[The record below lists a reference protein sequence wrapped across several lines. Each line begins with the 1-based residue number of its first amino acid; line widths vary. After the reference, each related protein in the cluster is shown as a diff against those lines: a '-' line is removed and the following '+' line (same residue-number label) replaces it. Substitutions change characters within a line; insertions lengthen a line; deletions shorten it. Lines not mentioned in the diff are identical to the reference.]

1 MIGSS
6 SSDASGISDPGPLG
20 KAAPQKAE
28 PRVFDDILGNTHSD
42 PTEQSVG
49 RTEHESGTFVGHREK
64 VDILDS
70 DSSCDDNELESTR
83 MNIDHDILADHED
96 EDTSLEVISQAK
108 QDTEYRKVALVDE
121 REKSK
126 KEKKQARKMAA
137 KARKKEAAASE
148 LAKKGGGDNSGVK
161 GASVGKGMGSK
172 RNLSHT
178 GVTPEAKRSNAGM
191 EGTEDTPEG
200 GEPVPKKQAMMSWA
214 EVIKKAIPM
223 FRIVAD
229 DPMRDLDQADYDHV
243 SQCIMDLQLDM
254 YDGGIS
260 PPEVPVRNG
269 LQDGMI
275 LIAMSSIEAVE
286 RYRELVPKI
295 VPRTPGGYGYKY
307 LAPGQLPYRLFL
319 ARTSDA
325 RAAKEHDRFENGCK
339 LYTPGLRGGL
349 FKVVR
354 RVFPKTLE
362 DGKPMGTVGLLLK
375 VGEGLLPVLEG
386 CNFRLPMALTTV
398 RLEAWRMGPSRD
410 EDGTHEE
417 AGGEGEN
424 MDHE

>member
-6 SSDASGISDPGPLG
+6 SSDASGSSDPGPLG
-20 KAAPQKAE
+20 KAAPRKAE
-28 PRVFDDILGNTHSD
+28 PGVFDAISGNTQPN
-42 PTEQSVG
+42 PTEQLEG
-49 RTEHESGTFVGHREK
+49 CTDHESGQFAGHLAK
-64 VDILDS
+64 IDLLDT
-70 DSSCDDNELESTR
+70 DSGNDNENDFESTR
-83 MNIDHDILADHED
+83 MSIDHDILADHED
-96 EDTSLEVISQAK
+96 QDASLEVLSQAV
-108 QDTEYRKVALVDE
+108 QNTGYRKVALVDE
-121 REKSK
+121 REASR
-126 KEKKQARKMAA
+126 KEKKQARKRAS
-137 KARKKEAAASE
+137 KARKKEAAASGF
-148 LAKKGGGDNSGVK
+148 ATKGGGEKSGVK
-161 GASVGKGMGSK
+161 GASKGKGNK

-295 VPRTPGGYGYKY
+295 VPRIPGGYGYKY

-375 VGEGLLPVLEG
+375 VGENLLPVLEG